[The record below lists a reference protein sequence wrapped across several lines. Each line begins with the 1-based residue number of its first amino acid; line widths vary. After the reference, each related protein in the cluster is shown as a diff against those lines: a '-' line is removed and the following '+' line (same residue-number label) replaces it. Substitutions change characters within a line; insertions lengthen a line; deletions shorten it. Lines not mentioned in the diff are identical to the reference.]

1 MANEKNQNEANATT
15 DKEAREARKH
25 TDETRQEARQ
35 ARADN
40 EANRSEEVTGNT
52 EVRHLE
58 TLEEADA
65 RYAEGGVPSD
75 LREVH
80 PEDAY
85 PQPDDGMDSPL
96 VDTQQVR
103 TNDEE
108 RGTEHRP

>member
-1 MANEKNQNEANATT
+1 MSDDKSKDRVEKTRE
-15 DKEAREARKH
+15 EARDRREDIEK
-25 TDETRQEARQ
+25 
-35 ARADN
+35 
-40 EANRSEEVTGNT
+40 NRSEEVTGNK

-65 RYAEGGVPSD
+65 GYAEGGVPSD

-96 VDTQQVR
+96 VDSQQVR

>member
-1 MANEKNQNEANATT
+1 MANEK
-15 DKEAREARKH
+15 DKAESHVENTRE
-25 TDETRQEARQ
+25 QARQ

-40 EANRSEEVTGNT
+40 EANRSEEVTGNK
-52 EVRHLE
+52 EVRHIE
-58 TLEEADA
+58 SLEEADA

-80 PEDAY
+80 PEDAH

-96 VDTQQVR
+96 VNTDEIR
-103 TNDEE
+103 TNDSE